1 MEFTRIEFLR
11 MIHLMQKDIIK
22 NQCASNEEDLLKKL
36 DELWSR
42 ASVDRDKIFIIGI
55 KD

>member
-11 MIHLMQKDIIK
+11 MIHLMQKDIIDNRGTIK
-22 NQCASNEEDLLKKL
+22 ENELLNKL